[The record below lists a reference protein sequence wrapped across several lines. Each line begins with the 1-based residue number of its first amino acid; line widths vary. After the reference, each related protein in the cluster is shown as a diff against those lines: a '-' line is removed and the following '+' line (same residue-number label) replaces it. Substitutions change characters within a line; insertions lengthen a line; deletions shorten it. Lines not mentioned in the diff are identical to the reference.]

1 MNKIVF
7 GIVSVMSMSG
17 CASSGQLAHHVRRGA
32 WSGELALHGP
42 VVDAHLAAQD
52 QMLAHCG
59 GRFRIVEGAQAER
72 VALAD
77 TSSGV
82 HQVRVDRSRRSI
94 HYVCVSR
101 APTEFR
107 SEHETTATAGVTP
120 SASGL

>member
-1 MNKIVF
+1 MNRIVF
-7 GIVSVMSMSG
+7 GIVSVLSVSG
-17 CASSGQLAHHVRRGA
+17 CASSGQLARHVRRGA
-32 WSGELALHGP
+32 WSGELVLHGP

-77 TSSGV
+77 TSAGA
-82 HQVRVDRSRRSI
+82 HEVRVDRSHRSI

-101 APTEFR
+101 APTQFR
-107 SEHETTATAGVTP
+107 SEHEATATAAVTP